1 MMTFDS
7 VSGVNP
13 DPTEAEERPIP
24 DVLIASELA
33 QLLYEDSQ
41 LKASVVKNEDLPPKP
56 TTRAEREVIRKRKY
70 HQRLR
75 NERESLR
82 QTVNQLSLQLQQL
95 KQKSG
100 SINWEDFALQQKLQ
114 RQSVENEQKK
124 LFATAKMQAMYIGKL
139 CEQLPDRN
147 MASLLI
153 RATTKTA
160 SRRPVNHLLD
170 YKNYCALVQTV
181 NACYVQVDDVMRA
194 FTVNSMR
201 DGVTSSTHCKE
212 SGEVEYFQH
221 LNQFTE
227 PYSYNQTRGTW
238 WKLAK
243 LQHRQQDRQD
253 FNGLGCP
260 EDTVALKFRLVRT
273 LPPGVTVSVLQRYV
287 HQRFMEDSR
296 TVFVW
301 KTQSEGEGL
310 FKGMKSEE
318 TGWVC
323 LQPSMEDGSTLVR
336 VCVRQAPLDA
346 GSSDSIAGQF
356 DKVLQSSVSEDM
368 REISAALDRM
378 LLDET
383 LEGIKI

>member
-1 MMTFDS
+1 
-7 VSGVNP
+7 
-13 DPTEAEERPIP
+13 
-24 DVLIASELA
+24 
-33 QLLYEDSQ
+33 
-41 LKASVVKNEDLPPKP
+41 
-56 TTRAEREVIRKRKY
+56 
-70 HQRLR
+70 
-75 NERESLR
+75 
-82 QTVNQLSLQLQQL
+82 
-95 KQKSG
+95 
-100 SINWEDFALQQKLQ
+100 
-114 RQSVENEQKK
+114 
-124 LFATAKMQAMYIGKL
+124 
-139 CEQLPDRN
+139 
-147 MASLLI
+147 
-153 RATTKTA
+153 
-160 SRRPVNHLLD
+160 
-170 YKNYCALVQTV
+170 
-181 NACYVQVDDVMRA
+181 
-194 FTVNSMR
+194 MR

-253 FNGLGCP
+253 FNGLG
-260 EDTVALKFRLVRT
+260 L
-273 LPPGVTVSVLQRYV
+273 LQRYV